1 MRQTWII
8 YKSNDPDDFG
18 WEDRQLLPSGSLTSI
33 LSEEWHYSSNP
44 EIPTV
49 GDRVREYAN
58 LNDPGNG
65 VTHGRDGEW
74 EVVRVCQFASFDTD
88 ERIVVCY
95 CQYQPIDAQWEKLE
109 RGIPVDEILETS
121 HQTA

>member
-18 WEDRQLLPSGSLTSI
+18 WEERQLLPSESLTSI
-33 LSEEWHYSSNP
+33 LSEEWHYSTTP
-44 EIPTV
+44 EIPKV

-58 LNDPGNG
+58 IKAPGNG
-65 VTHGRDGEW
+65 VTHGRDGDW
-74 EVVRVCQFASFDTD
+74 LVARVCQFASFDTE

-95 CQYQPIDAQWEKLE
+95 CQYQPIDARWEELR
-109 RGIPVDEILETS
+109 RGTAVDEILEES
-121 HQTA
+121 HQTV